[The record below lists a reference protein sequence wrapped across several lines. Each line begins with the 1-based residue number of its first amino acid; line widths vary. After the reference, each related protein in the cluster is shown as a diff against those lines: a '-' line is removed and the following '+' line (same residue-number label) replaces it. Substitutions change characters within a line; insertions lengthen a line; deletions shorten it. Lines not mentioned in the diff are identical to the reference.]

1 MAPSRSQKFYTKWSS
16 DEINEIINWFA
27 EADEQGNFPHVNQFI
42 KGGTIAA
49 CQEILRATSLGSK
62 EAITVEKLKDK
73 INNLSKQYKA
83 ARDWLS
89 NTGEGLRDDGVD
101 EDTIKAQLV
110 KRCSHYEKWDL
121 LFGGKPTTTPPFTSD
136 SQGLEQRQGSVV
148 QQATSPTQQE
158 DPLQLSD
165 DDLEFPS
172 ASQAGKATSEPP
184 TPSRQYDGVREA
196 IVEAEK
202 VRVEAQ
208 EKGWEKEEKQW
219 EREEERRDQEHEEKM
234 ELLRQQAA
242 KEQQLHKKRML
253 QLKLEIAKLEA
264 KKS

>member
-49 CQEILRATSLGSK
+49 CREILRATSLGSK
-62 EAITVEKLKDK
+62 EAITVEKLRDK

-89 NTGEGLRDDGVD
+89 NTGEGLQDDGVD
-101 EDTIKAQLV
+101 EDTIKGLRPTKRPRNNSPDVERSSLSKKITVV
-110 KRCSHYEKWDL
+110 KNWLPETGREYFAARYC
-121 LFGGKPTTTPPFTSD
+121 
-136 SQGLEQRQGSVV
+136 
-148 QQATSPTQQE
+148 E
-158 DPLQLSD
+158 DEVYS
-165 DDLEFPS
+165 
-172 ASQAGKATSEPP
+172 
-184 TPSRQYDGVREA
+184 GVADVKKSMMGVGEA

-208 EKGWEKEEKQW
+208 EKQWEKEEKQW
-219 EREEERRDQEHEEKM
+219 EREEKRGDQEHEEKM
-234 ELLRQQAA
+234 ELLR
-242 KEQQLHKKRML
+242 
-253 QLKLEIAKLEA
+253 
-264 KKS
+264 